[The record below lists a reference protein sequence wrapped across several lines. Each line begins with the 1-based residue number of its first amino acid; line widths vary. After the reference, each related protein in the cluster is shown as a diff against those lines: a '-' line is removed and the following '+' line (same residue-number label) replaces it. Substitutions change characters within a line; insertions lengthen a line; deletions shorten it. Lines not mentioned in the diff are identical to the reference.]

1 MEAEELIKVSTEKKQ
16 KRQHGQEEKIFTLG
30 ESMSIVP
37 IKLSSRDSEAL
48 ALVAIKAAAMILV
61 CMLVLLV
68 DMCGGRCFSVYPLR
82 RHSIFPPSV

>member
-1 MEAEELIKVSTEKKQ
+1 MTRNGCGFRPVCGKKLEAEELIKVSREKKQ

-48 ALVAIKAAAMILV
+48 ALVAIKAAAMNLDILFRGYV
-61 CMLVLLV
+61 GDWFLS
-68 DMCGGRCFSVYPLR
+68 G
-82 RHSIFPPSV
+82 

>member
-1 MEAEELIKVSTEKKQ
+1 MTRNGCGFRPVCGKKLEAEELIKVSREKKQ

-48 ALVAIKAAAMILV
+48 ALVAIKAAAMNLDIL
-61 CMLVLLV
+61 
-68 DMCGGRCFSVYPLR
+68 FVYVWWFL
-82 RHSIFPPSV
+82 SG